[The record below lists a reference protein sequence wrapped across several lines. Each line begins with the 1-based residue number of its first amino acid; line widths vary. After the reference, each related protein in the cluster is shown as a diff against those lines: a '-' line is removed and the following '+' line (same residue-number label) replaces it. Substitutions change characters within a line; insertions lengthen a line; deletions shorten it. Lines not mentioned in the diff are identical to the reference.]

1 MKFLSISSALL
12 LLVVSQTAVAMPYIT
27 GSIDITGN
35 SVVLDDGTN
44 ATGINWID
52 LDSNL
57 VNGDTGV
64 VSAATGSF
72 ASLATFPLTTAT
84 LTDFTFASLPVADL
98 WSAGIFSFELT
109 SVTVDS
115 FTKGQLLNLS
125 GAGVISAAGY
135 ADTAGVWDY
144 SSQSGLSFSSNTVP
158 EPSIAALIGIGLLG
172 FGFLSRRQKK

>member
-44 ATGINWID
+44 ATGINWLD
-52 LDSNL
+52 LDP
-57 VNGDTGV
+57 VTAGDQGV
-64 VSAATGSF
+64 VSAASGSF
-72 ASLATFPLTTAT
+72 ASLSTFPQTIAT

-125 GAGVISAAGY
+125 GSGVISAAGY

-158 EPSIAALIGIGLLG
+158 EPSIAALIGLGLLG